1 MDFLRRLLAARIH
14 IPGLRAANDVVMSLT
29 GTARLMFL
37 TLSGLLIGS
46 SVALLIMA
54 SGGFLVSVPAP
65 GGSLTEGDVGAPRF
79 INPLLA
85 LSEAD
90 RDLTA
95 LVYSGLLRA
104 TPEGDFIPDL
114 AESYVLSEDGRVYSF
129 VIREDAT
136 FHDGEPVTADDV
148 VYTIERAQDPAIKSP
163 KRANWDG
170 VVVEKL
176 SEREVTFTLRAPY
189 APFIGNA
196 TMGILPKHLWER
208 VSAEEFPFSNLNTE
222 AIGSGP
228 YAVSSVSRNASG
240 IPDVY
245 VLRPFD
251 NYALGEPFISKL
263 TLKFYENE
271 EELMLALIRGD
282 IEAASGLTPSSLDE
296 LPEGISVRRAPLNRV
311 FGVFFNQNQSE
322 VLRNL
327 DVRRALNDA
336 IDREA
341 LVSEVLQ
348 GYGTPIN
355 EPLPPGIAP
364 ATPLSAAPGTTSP
377 ALAARGYL
385 ESKGW
390 VYNEAEGALVLK
402 RSKTETQVLR
412 FSLATADIPE
422 LRAAAEQVRAAWQA
436 MGADVEIRI
445 FEQGDLNQNV
455 IRPRKYDAL
464 LFGEIIGRDL
474 DLFAFWHSSQR
485 NDPGLNIALYANT
498 TADDLLESLRVAQG
512 APERRDLY
520 IKLREEFTADVP
532 AVFLYAP
539 DFTYAFPDHIDGL
552 ELTAISQP
560 SERYLGVYRWHRE
573 VDRVWTFL
581 SQFAQ

>member
-1 MDFLRRLLAARIH
+1 
-14 IPGLRAANDVVMSLT
+14 MSLT
-29 GTARLMFL
+29 GTARLLFL
-37 TLSGLLIGS
+37 ALSGLLIGS
-46 SVALLIMA
+46 AASLLIMA
-54 SGGFLVSVPAP
+54 SSGFLVAVPAP
-65 GGSLTEGDVGAPRF
+65 GGSLIEGDVGAPRF

-95 LVYSGLLRA
+95 LIYSGLLRA
-104 TPEGDFIPDL
+104 TPEGGFITDL
-114 AESYVLSEDGRVYSF
+114 AESYEISEDGRTYSF

-136 FHDGEPVTADDV
+136 FHDGEPVTADDII
-148 VYTIERAQDPAIKSP
+148 YTIERAQDPAIKSP

-170 VVVEKL
+170 VLVEKTGD
-176 SEREVTFTLRAPY
+176 REVSFTLRAPY
-189 APFIGNA
+189 APFISNA
-196 TMGILPKHLWER
+196 TLGILPKHLWAR

-228 YAVSSVSRNASG
+228 YAVASVSRNASG
-240 IPDVY
+240 IPDSY
-245 VLRPFD
+245 RLRPFSD
-251 NYALGEPFISKL
+251 YALGKPYLSSL
-263 TLKFYENE
+263 TLRFYESG
-271 EELMLALIRGD
+271 EELMLALARGD
-282 IEAASGLTPSSLDE
+282 IEAASGLTPGSLDS
-296 LPEGISVRRAPLNRV
+296 LPDGISVRRAPLNRV

-322 VLRNL
+322 VLRSA
-327 DVRRALNDA
+327 DVRRALDMA

-341 LVSEVLQ
+341 LVSEVLK
-348 GYGTPIN
+348 GYGTPIA

-377 ALAARGYL
+377 SLAARAYL
-385 ESKGW
+385 EAKGW
-390 VYNEAEGALVLK
+390 TYDDAEGALILK
-402 RSKTETQVLR
+402 RGKAETRVLR
-412 FSLATADIPE
+412 FALSTADIPE
-422 LRAAAEQVRAAWQA
+422 LRAAAEKVRAAWEA
-436 MGADVEIRI
+436 MGADVEVRI

-498 TADDLLESLRVAQG
+498 TADDLLEDLRVAKTQG
-512 APERRDLY
+512 ERRELY
-520 IKLREEFTADVP
+520 MKLRDEFVSDVP

-539 DFTYAFPDHIDGL
+539 DFTYAFPDRIKGL

-560 SERYLGVYRWHRE
+560 SERYLNVHAWHRE

-581 SQFAQ
+581 SRFAR